1 MILPSLTTLLLGKQY
16 IGIEHFSLNNEEKRA
31 ILLVKKE
38 KEELVIVQ
46 KDRIS
51 FSETLP
57 EKWNKTLPF
66 FLVVNTNQIIQKE
79 VQGIDSSDEKL
90 LHKAFPNTNWEE
102 FYFEIWRLETK
113 SIVAIGRKTYVE
125 ELLDNYHNQGISIAG
140 ISLGVCS
147 ITEIKGYTEASE
159 LLTNHQTISWNEEN
173 PIIKS
178 NVEISDSNF
187 DINGLAVQNSHL
199 LTFSGILR
207 LLLNGTANTGNLINY
222 SHQLYENYNQGSF
235 FSKGIKLVVG
245 TLLVILLINFLTFS
259 HYFKLA
265 EETSQ
270 NLLLSKS
277 SLEEVVK
284 TKERILAKEQKVK
297 NVAAMTASHSSLV
310 INEITKKIPQSILL
324 TELIYHP
331 LEKKIKTEE
340 PIITQEK
347 TITLTGTTINN
358 AAFTHWVE
366 AMEQLSWMNQ
376 VVITHFGKN
385 ELNETEF
392 SIKLILK

>member
-1 MILPSLTTLLLGKQY
+1 MILPSLTTLLRGKQY

-147 ITEIKGYTEASE
+147 ITEIKG
-159 LLTNHQTISWNEEN
+159 
-173 PIIKS
+173 
-178 NVEISDSNF
+178 
-187 DINGLAVQNSHL
+187 
-199 LTFSGILR
+199 
-207 LLLNGTANTGNLINY
+207 
-222 SHQLYENYNQGSF
+222 
-235 FSKGIKLVVG
+235 
-245 TLLVILLINFLTFS
+245 
-259 HYFKLA
+259 
-265 EETSQ
+265 
-270 NLLLSKS
+270 
-277 SLEEVVK
+277 
-284 TKERILAKEQKVK
+284 
-297 NVAAMTASHSSLV
+297 
-310 INEITKKIPQSILL
+310 
-324 TELIYHP
+324 
-331 LEKKIKTEE
+331 
-340 PIITQEK
+340 
-347 TITLTGTTINN
+347 
-358 AAFTHWVE
+358 
-366 AMEQLSWMNQ
+366 
-376 VVITHFGKN
+376 
-385 ELNETEF
+385 
-392 SIKLILK
+392 